1 MREISCATPCPVFPY
16 VQVSL
21 QSHLLTQSQA
31 EQDFDLNIT
40 TGQEPLK
47 AVKGIPWLLADRT
60 LTGHGQQH
68 GGMKT
73 ILTNPS
79 ANHAVEFVY
88 FESLPW
94 FMKPY
99 LHTLQSRLVT
109 VQDAGQSLRSES
121 PPKRTLYRP
130 AVDRQRSTHLEL
142 LFTIPPNSKLT
153 ITYDFE
159 KSILRYMEYPPDA
172 NRGFDAPSAI
182 ITVLS
187 ITPTNSSKV
196 MLPPTQ
202 LRTPTLL
209 LYLPTPDFS
218 MPYNVIILTS
228 TVIALGFGSIFNL
241 LVRRFVSAEEAKA
254 LRGAG
259 IGAKIRARLQRLRV
273 LLSKKGKPE

>member
-1 MREISCATPCPVFPY
+1 MNGMSFAEVF
-16 VQVSL
+16 L
-21 QSHLLTQSQA
+21 LRHLLTLDLA
-31 EQDFDLNIT
+31 EQDFDLNVN

-99 LHTLQSRLVT
+99 LHTLQSQVVT
-109 VQDAGQSLRSES
+109 VQVVGQSRSTDS
-121 PPKRTLYRP
+121 PPERTLYRP

-187 ITPTNSSKV
+187 ITPNNSSKV

-228 TVIALGFGSIFNL
+228 TVIALGFGSILNL
-241 LVRRFVSAEEAKA
+241 LVRRFVSAEEAKV
-254 LRGAG
+254 LRGVG
-259 IGAKIRARLQRLRV
+259 IEGKIRARLQTFRA
-273 LLSKKGKPE
+273 LLSKKGGT